1 MTMKKLM
8 LATAIALCLT
18 APAFAG
24 GLLPANFQPSVEL
37 TSGKA
42 DDALRQLLGQPSRE
56 SVREAKE
63 LDKALQGHAG
73 IGREAKELDKVFQEP
88 NSQEPNSQEPNSQE
102 PNSQEPN
109 SQEPNSYVAGIP
121 QPSIQY
127 INLASGEADDTLR
140 QLLGQPSREA
150 EREAKELDKVLQG
163 TPDAG
168 QDLHLKSAQT
178 ESQAPAL

>member
-56 SVREAKE
+56 SEREAEE

-73 IGREAKELDKVFQEP
+73 IGREAKELDKVF
-88 NSQEPNSQEPNSQE
+88 QE